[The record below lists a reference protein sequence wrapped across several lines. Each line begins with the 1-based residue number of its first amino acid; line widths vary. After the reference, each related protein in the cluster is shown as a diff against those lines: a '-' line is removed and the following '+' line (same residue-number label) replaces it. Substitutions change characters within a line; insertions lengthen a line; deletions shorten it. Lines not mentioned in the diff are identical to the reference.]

1 MAFPREKSLAEDV
14 AWLVREVRKLTRA
27 RSLGNSSLSPGQGYM
42 DILDAAGNP
51 VARVG
56 EGAIWTPNG
65 VGGWA
70 KQDDINQINRT
81 FRNDIG
87 PRVSTAETGITSLG
101 SRATAL
107 ESWRTTASG
116 QISTLETANVN
127 TNSRIDLVWQVSDNT
142 RSRLTSVETKTS
154 SLEQRQGTAEQQIV
168 SLTQRVSNLEAAVY
182 GN

>member
-1 MAFPREKSLAEDV
+1 MAFPREKSLGEDV

-70 KQDDINQINRT
+70 KQDDINQINRD

-87 PRVSTAETGITSLG
+87 PRVSAAESGITSLD
-101 SRATAL
+101 SRATSL
-107 ESWRTTASG
+107 ESWRTTASDTLTSHG
-116 QISTLETANVN
+116 DRLTTAESTLTDHGSRVTSLET
-127 TNSRIDLVWQVSDNT
+127 T
-142 RSRLTSVETKTS
+142 TS
-154 SLEQRQGTAEQQIV
+154 SLEQRQGQAELEIND
-168 SLTQRVSNLEAAVY
+168 LKQRVAALE
-182 GN
+182 GNTGV